1 MIVIVKI
8 QLPLVSTGCPMALIY
23 NESRTI
29 EKIVPV
35 NDDLERRMDGQ
46 NKTYFQ
52 AYLEDGQL
60 ELISPA
66 PWQNW

>member
-1 MIVIVKI
+1 MVIVKI

-29 EKIVPV
+29 EEIVPV
-35 NDDLERRMDGQ
+35 NADLERRMDGQ
-46 NKTYFQ
+46 NKAYFQ
-52 AYLEDGQL
+52 ANLEDGQL